1 MPGSKRSKLKK
12 ILSPSSTPQ
21 DSIHSVASG
30 SSVTS
35 PPPLNGAIP
44 PPAIPAGAEGIAADG
59 DNYLTDAALQ
69 DELRI
74 VDEMQRREQTVG
86 TGMDLSQRDAVVS
99 PTSPASSGIPGQSSG
114 GKKKTSRQRFE
125 EREVSDRRRQASCL
139 PSWLVF
145 AKAMVL

>member
-1 MPGSKRSKLKK
+1 M
-12 ILSPSSTPQ
+12 LSPSSTPH
-21 DSIHSVASG
+21 DSIHSVASE

-99 PTSPASSGIPGQSSG
+99 PTTSPASSGIPGQSSG

-125 EREVSDRRRQASCL
+125 EREVSDRRRQAFCL
-139 PSWLVF
+139 PSLLVF
-145 AKAMVL
+145 AKAMVF